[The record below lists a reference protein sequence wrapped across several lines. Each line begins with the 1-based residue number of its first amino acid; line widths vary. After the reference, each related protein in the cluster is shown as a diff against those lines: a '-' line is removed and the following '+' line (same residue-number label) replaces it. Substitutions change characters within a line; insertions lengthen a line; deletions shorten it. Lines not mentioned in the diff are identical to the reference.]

1 MAPDLTAVACPSC
14 DLLQTLT
21 PLARTERA
29 LCARCGHC
37 LLVGG
42 EVDLQFNL
50 ALAVAALILIVI
62 ANGFPIMSLQLEGQ
76 ARATTVIEGVQ
87 ALWRGDRAET
97 AILVAAVTIVI
108 PLIRSLAV
116 IGITLPLL
124 NGDPLRRHAR
134 GLRFV
139 ADLTPWGMT
148 EVYLLGA
155 LVAFV
160 KLGDMARVEAG
171 PAMFAFAALSIL
183 SAYSTR
189 HLDGQRLW
197 LQEQR

>member
-1 MAPDLTAVACPSC
+1 MSEELTTVACPSC
-14 DLLQTLT
+14 DLLQAVP
-21 PLARTERA
+21 PLARRERA

-37 LLVGG
+37 LLVAG
-42 EVDLQFNL
+42 EVDLQFNV
-50 ALAVAALILIVI
+50 ALAVAALILLVI

-76 ARATTVIEGVQ
+76 ARVTTVLEGVR
-87 ALWRGDRAET
+87 ALWQGDRAET

-116 IGITLPLL
+116 IGIAWPLL
-124 NGDPLRRHAR
+124 NGDPLSKHAR
-134 GLRFV
+134 ALRFV

-171 PAMFAFAALSIL
+171 PAMFAFAALSLL

-189 HLDGQRLW
+189 HLDSQQLW
-197 LQEQR
+197 LQAKP

>member
-1 MAPDLTAVACPSC
+1 MDAELSTVACPSC
-14 DLLQTLT
+14 DLLQYFA
-21 PLARTERA
+21 PLSRHERA

-50 ALAVAALILIVI
+50 ALAIAALILIVI

-76 ARATTVIEGVQ
+76 ARATTVIEGVR
-87 ALWRGDRAET
+87 ALWNSDRAET

-124 NGDPLRRHAR
+124 RGEPLRKHAR
-134 GLRFV
+134 SLRFV

-189 HLDGQRLW
+189 HLDSQQLW
-197 LQEQR
+197 LQAKS

>member
-1 MAPDLTAVACPSC
+1 METDAAAVACPSC
-14 DLLQTLT
+14 DLLQTLM
-21 PLARTERA
+21 PLARHERA
-29 LCARCGHC
+29 LCVRCGHC
-37 LLVGG
+37 LKVGG
-42 EVDLQFNL
+42 DVDLQFNL
-50 ALAVAALILIVI
+50 ALAIAALILILI

-87 ALWRGDRAET
+87 ALWLGERYET

-108 PLIRSLAV
+108 PLIRALAV
-116 IGITLPLL
+116 IGITVPLL
-124 NGDPLRRHAR
+124 NGDPLINHAR
-134 GLRFV
+134 SLRFV

-160 KLGDMARVEAG
+160 KLGDLARVEVG

-189 HLDGQRLW
+189 HLDSQQLW
-197 LQEQR
+197 SQAKL